1 VEDLILNV
9 DALEEANQPFEA
21 DLPREFLDGILRAEP
36 PTEFHAGGAAHLTGA
51 ATKMARKV
59 LVRSRFLVP
68 LIGQCRRCLTS
79 VRLDAPVELTRTYV
93 PEEQARPPA
102 EHRRD
107 DSEGSSRCSTIIAAN
122 MKRNGMKYAMIPM
135 LTSAS
140 YAPRTDVPA
149 WPMKTGTPER
159 RSISRPRSASRSF
172 STFRFRRSAGTIAS
186 AFARS
191 VARTSMKARAAAT
204 AASSIRAGRP

>member
-1 VEDLILNV
+1 MEDLILNV

-107 DSEGSSRCSTIIAAN
+107 DSEGSFDPGLADEDR
-122 MKRNGMKYAMIPM
+122 YAGKEIDLTPAVREQILLYIPPP
-135 LTSAS
+135 LLCRDDCLGLCPKCGKDLNEGACGC
-140 YAPRTDVPA
+140 D
-149 WPMKTGTPER
+149 
-159 RSISRPRSASRSF
+159 
-172 STFRFRRSAGTIAS
+172 
-186 AFARS
+186 RS
-191 VARTSMKARAAAT
+191 VIDPRWAALKG
-204 AASSIRAGRP
+204 IQLQKKEK